1 MKRATHFSSLG
12 TVSTGNDHRLDN
24 VTRESE
30 KGFQVCAVENFK
42 DTLFYS
48 ICRKCKD
55 PGEVADNS
63 GRSRRTPVEG
73 EVAAQ
78 TVIDD
83 RAKQRCWRV
92 LQLLSAM
99 KSGLRDMFLE
109 ADARR
114 RRVQDLK
121 DAVEAHHPQ
130 NLMREIR
137 RCRGFS
143 TNQIVKIEFADG
155 DVPKVDTT
163 ATWASSRRSSTL
175 GQTKAYQTASGEAGK
190 QLTLAIV
197 DAVGVKHASAFRES
211 GFPAALGLRNT
222 HPRRTAAC

>member
-63 GRSRRTPVEG
+63 GRSRRKRRWKES
-73 EVAAQ
+73 
-78 TVIDD
+78 DD
-83 RAKQRCWRV
+83 RAKQWCWRV

-99 KSGLRDMFLE
+99 KSGLRDVFLE

-155 DVPKVDTT
+155 DVPKVDTA

-175 GQTKAYQTASGEAGK
+175 GQTSSMHEELKEIK
-190 QLTLAIV
+190 LKIAIV
-197 DAVGVKHASAFRES
+197 DDATKPSRPS
-211 GFPAALGLRNT
+211 
-222 HPRRTAAC
+222 

>member
-63 GRSRRTPVEG
+63 GRSRRKRRWKES
-73 EVAAQ
+73 
-78 TVIDD
+78 DD
-83 RAKQRCWRV
+83 RAKQWCWRV

-99 KSGLRDMFLE
+99 KSGLRDVFLE

-155 DVPKVDTT
+155 DVPKVDTA

-197 DAVGVKHASAFRES
+197 DAVGVKHAGAFRKR
-211 GFPAALGLRNT
+211 GFPAALGHRNT
-222 HPRRTAAC
+222 HPRRTVAC